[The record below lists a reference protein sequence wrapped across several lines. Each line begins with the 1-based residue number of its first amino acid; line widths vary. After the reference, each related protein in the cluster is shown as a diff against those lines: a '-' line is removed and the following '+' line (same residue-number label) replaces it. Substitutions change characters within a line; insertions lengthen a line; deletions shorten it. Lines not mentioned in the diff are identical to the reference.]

1 MTTIATPAAVAVPS
15 ANRAFASNWLLR
27 LPYPL
32 RNAIRRWRGLVG
44 MVVGV
49 GIALSIGM
57 TFLAVISAEMDLL
70 TGDYERSGI
79 GLYVSI
85 QGGKLVARLP
95 GDSPGTIQNGSSL
108 LAEIRSWPEVQS
120 ALGTLTWTMTRE
132 PEGPRRRGEP
142 TEVISVIGINGDPTL
157 VSGMLNLYEGRWIRN
172 PSEIVLGRTLAR
184 DKHLSLGDTLRL
196 NGVSSTV
203 VGIGKLRGFSAYGT
217 DAVVYMDHG
226 TLVRRAQLAGGA
238 FNEVAIQT
246 IRPDAVR
253 TRLDDLGGLA
263 AWTPAQLVAGAQQAS
278 ASSIALDWILII
290 MTLAIAGLFVSTML
304 NHSVSERRAE
314 FAVLRAIGLPA
325 WWVVTT
331 VALEAVTITF
341 AAGLLGVVI
350 SLALGSLL
358 NVTIAAQYGFESLY
372 RADPPLFILIFGMAT
387 ALGAIS
393 GIVPARKAASVDP
406 VEVLREV

>member
-1 MTTIATPAAVAVPS
+1 MSTIAVPAAVTAPP
-15 ANRAFASNWLLR
+15 REFAGNWLLR

-32 RNAIRRWRGLVG
+32 RNAIRRWRSLVG
-44 MVVGV
+44 MIAGV

-79 GLYVSI
+79 GVYVST

-95 GDSPGTIQNGSSL
+95 GDSPGTIQSGTSL
-108 LAEIRSWPEVQS
+108 LAEVRSWPEVQS

-132 PEGPRRRGEP
+132 PEGPRRRGESS
-142 TEVISVIGINGDPTL
+142 EVVSVIGVNGDPTL
-157 VSGMLNLYEGRWIRN
+157 VPGMLNLNEGRWIRN

-184 DKHLSLGDTLRL
+184 DKGLTVGNTLRL
-196 NGVSSTV
+196 DGVSSTV
-203 VGIGKLRGFSAYGT
+203 VGIGKLAGFSAYGT
-217 DAVVYMDHG
+217 DAVVYMDHQ
-226 TLVRRAQLAGGA
+226 TLVHRAQLAGGVL
-238 FNEVAIQT
+238 NEVAIQT
-246 IRPDAVR
+246 NRPDAVR
-253 TRLDDLGGLA
+253 ARLDDVGGLA
-263 AWTPAQLVAGAQQAS
+263 SWTPAQLVSEAEQAS

-290 MTLAIAGLFVSTML
+290 MTLAIAGLFVATML

-325 WWVVTT
+325 WWVVMT
-331 VALEAVTITF
+331 VALEAVAITF

-350 SLALGSLL
+350 SLGLGALL
-358 NVTIAAQYGFESLY
+358 NVTIAVQYGFESLY
-372 RADPPLFILIFGMAT
+372 RADAALFVLIFGMAT